1 MTDRLHHRARGLL
14 RLTGPAFFAAL
25 VLWAMGVTLPV
36 LHVVE
41 LFVFDNTVTLPGIV
55 AGLFEE
61 GEAAIAIV
69 VLIFTLVLPPA
80 KLILGYGLWRFAA
93 AEGGAARRGVA
104 WLDAI
109 GKWTMLDV
117 LVIAVVIATLKSSWV
132 AEVRTAPGLYCF
144 AASALL
150 AMAAGIG
157 LRSASVESRETKPD
171 H

>member
-1 MTDRLHHRARGLL
+1 MAETLHRRAGGIT
-14 RLTGPAFFAAL
+14 RLTGTAFLGAL
-25 VLWAMGVTLPV
+25 VLWSFGVVLPV

-41 LFVFDNTVTLPGIV
+41 LFVFENTVTLPGIV
-55 AGLFEE
+55 AGLFGQ
-61 GEAAIAIV
+61 GETAIGIV

-80 KLILGYGLWRFAA
+80 KLVAGYGLWRFAP
-93 AEGGAARRGVA
+93 AEGPAARRGVA

-117 LVIAVVIATLKSSWV
+117 LVIAIVVATLKSSWV

-150 AMAAGIG
+150 AVAAGFG
-157 LRSASVESRETKPD
+157 LRAAARVGAD
-171 H
+171 